1 MIASRL
7 VPILVAVTIARSAAA
22 QDSLAIKGADRETMM
37 QIAQV
42 VATTTE
48 RGLPIDPVIGD
59 AQFAALMRAPGPRIV
74 TAARDAAARL
84 EQARDALAPTP
95 TPGDIVAGAD
105 ALKYVSRET
114 LRRIR
119 QARPDR
125 PVAVHIGL
133 LIQLV
138 STKVSVERAEK
149 TVLEL
154 IKRNAKNEI
163 LADLGNAVNQ
173 DIKRGRAPDDA
184 LSQSLNALLGPNAA
198 GTAAADLTNTAT
210 PPKKK
215 P

>member
-1 MIASRL
+1 MA
-7 VPILVAVTIARSAAA
+7 
-22 QDSLAIKGADRETMM
+22 GY
-37 QIAQV
+37 
-42 VATTTE
+42 
-48 RGLPIDPVIGD
+48 
-59 AQFAALMRAPGPRIV
+59 
-74 TAARDAAARL
+74 
-84 EQARDALAPTP
+84 
-95 TPGDIVAGAD
+95 AGAD